1 MPRPSLRFSN
11 EQRRIA
17 RTMAAYGIKHDDIA
31 FTLNIAPKSLR
42 KHFPE
47 ELRRGAIEAS
57 VKVGQTL
64 FGMATSGGNLGATI
78 YWDRTRGALHRET
91 DNRPIP
97 PPQIV
102 IRTEGQENQSGEAG
116 GPER

>member
-1 MPRPSLRFSN
+1 MPRPSLKISD
-11 EQRRIA
+11 EQRRMA
-17 RTMAAYGIKHDDIA
+17 KTLAAYGIKHDDIA

-42 KHFPE
+42 KHCPE

-78 YWDRTRGALHRET
+78 YWDRTRGARHRET
-91 DNRPIP
+91 DNRSVP

-102 IRTEGQENQSGEAG
+102 IRTTDGPETQSGEG
-116 GPER
+116 GPDR